1 MGPRVSG
8 PTCHPHTE
16 ADAWDPHVSWAKRK
30 KKKKVAWFTG
40 LKAEKAGSGWPKK
53 LGSASRTG
61 LIHGSSGRLGSL
73 DRATAHWLPLTLSLS
88 YRLGG
93 ETRARGPAFQA
104 RGGVDKVGK

>member
-40 LKAEKAGSGWPKK
+40 LKAEKGRLVLAQEAWLGFSDRLDPRLVGPAQFAGSGHSP
-53 LGSASRTG
+53 SAPS
-61 LIHGSSGRLGSL
+61 H
-73 DRATAHWLPLTLSLS
+73 SLS

-104 RGGVDKVGK
+104 RSGVDKVGK